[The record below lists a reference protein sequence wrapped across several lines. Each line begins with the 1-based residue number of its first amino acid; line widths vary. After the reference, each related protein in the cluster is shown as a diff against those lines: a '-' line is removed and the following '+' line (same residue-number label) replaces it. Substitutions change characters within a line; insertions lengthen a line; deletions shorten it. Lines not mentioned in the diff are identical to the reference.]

1 MYLTKAQF
9 KCQTFDVTN
18 LKAIWVDRNDVSSM
32 VDSDI
37 ELNLLYSIHFYN
49 LQWPKMFT
57 CENNL
62 Q

>member
-9 KCQTFDVTN
+9 KCQTFHVTN

-37 ELNLLYSIHFYN
+37 ELNLLYSIHFYV
-49 LQWPKMFT
+49 LQ
-57 CENNL
+57 
-62 Q
+62 